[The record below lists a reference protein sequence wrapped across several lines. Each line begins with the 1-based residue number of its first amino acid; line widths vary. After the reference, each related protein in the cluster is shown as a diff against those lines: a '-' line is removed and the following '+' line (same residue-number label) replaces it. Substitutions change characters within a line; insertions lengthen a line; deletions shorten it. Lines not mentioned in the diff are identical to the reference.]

1 MRQRLLGCFLGLTSA
16 IVTPSAS
23 WATPPPVPTPTAP
36 SPSLQLELG
45 QSNPVEVLVVG
56 AEPTEKLRIRPVN
69 GSRQSLNL
77 RWQVESQMTIGD
89 RAIPNIQMPTMQATV
104 ESQIT
109 DVAANGDIS
118 YNLVYRQ
125 ITVAD
130 GSSLPAAA
138 IAQLKAQLQ
147 PLEGLSGKYVVSEF
161 GEPKSVQL
169 SFPKTIT
176 PLQQSLL
183 DQFSQSI
190 TNLSSPLPSTPI
202 GIGSRWRQTTP
213 IKLNGAVYNQTTTY
227 ELASR
232 QNGIATIKFSF
243 DQTTNAPANGTTI
256 GDLTLKSLQSQGAGQ
271 MTWNLQQLMPQ
282 QSTIDMTA
290 KMVSQPKA
298 SAAGQPTPVINST
311 SLIKLEMRTP

>member
-16 IVTPSAS
+16 IVASSAS
-23 WATPPPVPTPTAP
+23 WATPPPAP
-36 SPSLQLELG
+36 AAHSPSLQLELG
-45 QSNPVEVLVVG
+45 QSPPVEVLVVG
-56 AEPTEKLRIRPVN
+56 AEPTEKLQIRPVN
-69 GSRQSLNL
+69 GSRQTLNL
-77 RWQVESQMTIGD
+77 SWQVESQMTIGD
-89 RAIPNIQMPTMQATV
+89 RAIPNIQMPTMQATL

-109 DVAANGDIS
+109 DVAANGDIT
-118 YNLVYRQ
+118 YNLVYRR

-130 GSSLPAAA
+130 SSSLPAAM

-169 SFPKTIT
+169 TFPKNIT

-190 TNLSSPLPSTPI
+190 TNLSSPLPSIPI

-213 IKLNGAVYNQTTTY
+213 IKLNGAVFNQTTTY

-232 QNGIATIKFSF
+232 QNGIATIKFNF
-243 DQTTNAPANGTTI
+243 DQTTTAPSGSATI

-298 SAAGQPTPVINST
+298 NAAGQPTPVINST
-311 SLIKLEMRTP
+311 SLIKLEMRSP